1 MQNVFIKRSSAFI
14 SLACSLECTEIM
26 KFSFS
31 FSFFQSSPTKPALF
45 LKISTRGHVLFYQL
59 IINLSFWKTT
69 SAMQSKS
76 RVQTTEDLAG
86 AYYTWC
92 KQIILPKRP
101 INSYRSVKKGGGVR
115 ADFFGGRGD
124 QMVFRGKCEAIS
136 SREQSVKG
144 GL

>member
-1 MQNVFIKRSSAFI
+1 
-14 SLACSLECTEIM
+14 
-26 KFSFS
+26 
-31 FSFFQSSPTKPALF
+31 
-45 LKISTRGHVLFYQL
+45 
-59 IINLSFWKTT
+59 
-69 SAMQSKS
+69 MQSKS
-76 RVQTTEDLAG
+76 RVQTTEEDLAG

-101 INSYRSVKKGGGVR
+101 INSYRTVKKGGGVR
-115 ADFFGGRGD
+115 ADFLGGRGD